1 MKHTFFILCSQ
12 LLLMFQFAK
21 VLFAI
26 ELALEVIFETIP
38 SWIEKY
44 LIELLSKY
52 LKYHQKRR

>member
-12 LLLMFQFAK
+12 LLLMFQLAK

-38 SWIEKY
+38 SWIEKH
-44 LIELLSKY
+44 LIKLLSKY
-52 LKYHQKRR
+52 LKYH